1 MTIAIDGQKKSFS
14 FKCACCGEIHE
25 GGPSFAFN
33 EPSFICDISE
43 EERAE
48 RVFLNSDLCV
58 VDNETYFIRTTL
70 EIPINGS
77 DDSFLWG
84 VWVSQSKESF
94 DRYVETYE
102 QDQTGDR
109 SFGWLAVSMPGYSS
123 KDTDHASLATDVVWG
138 NERPELKIHDDQDHP
153 LAVDQREGISWERAV
168 ELAVLLNH
176 GN

>member
-1 MTIAIDGQKKSFS
+1 MDGQKKSFS

-25 GGPSFAFN
+25 GGPSFAYD
-33 EPSFICDISE
+33 EPAYIRGLTD

-58 VDNETYFIRTTL
+58 VDNETFFIRATL

-77 DDSFLWG
+77 DDRFLWG

-102 QDQTGDR
+102 QDQTGDG
-109 SFGWLAVSMPGYSS
+109 SFGWLSVTMPGYKSEGTD
-123 KDTDHASLATDVVWG
+123 DTNLPTNVVWG
-138 NERPELKIHDDQDHP
+138 NERPQLKIHDDQDHP
-153 LAVDQREGISWERAV
+153 LAVDQRDGISWERAV
-168 ELAVLLNH
+168 ELVVLLNH